1 MNQLKRTLLVAFT
14 LGAVLAACSNIS
26 KPTSELSQQVKA
38 QQTLADYSQS
48 KTKLQLPLTPPAAR
62 LPEGI
67 APTHYSIH
75 LNIDPRKERFSGSTS
90 IEIELKGSTDL
101 IWLHGIDLDIE
112 SASATLPDGAVVPLQ
127 WEQMNAVG
135 AAKLTAPS
143 ILKAGKATLKL
154 NYTAPFNTSLE
165 GLYKVVKGA
174 DSYAFT
180 QFEATSARL
189 AFPSFDEPFYKVT
202 FDLSMTVP
210 QDYVAITN
218 TPLVSETSNDG
229 QTKTLV
235 FAKTKPLPT
244 YLIAFA
250 VGPFD
255 VVEWD
260 PVPSTALRAQALPLR
275 GITTRGKAQEIH
287 YAMENTANIVTALE
301 EYFDTPY
308 PYAKLDIIAVPDFG
322 SGAMEN
328 AGAITYREQL
338 ILLDE
343 GSPVNQKRSFF
354 ITHAHELA
362 HQWFGNLVTP
372 VWWDDIWLNES
383 FATWNSHIV
392 LDSIYPEEKYRN
404 SLANSASRVMRNDS
418 LASARQIREPIV
430 RHQDIG
436 SAFNGITYQKGGG
449 VLSMFESFLG
459 KDNFRKG
466 IREYMKT
473 FAFGNTTAD
482 DFIGAIAD
490 ANPQVAGN
498 DLRAAFNSYIEQPGL
513 PMISAELKCTS
524 KGAEVELQQ
533 QRYLPTGSLGST
545 DQTWTIP
552 VCLSSIFDETSTSE
566 CFLLKEQR
574 ETFALKNK
582 SCPKAILPN
591 TGGSGYYRWALPAQQ
606 WLSLMQSFGTLS
618 VIEQISVANSLSA
631 ALNNG
636 SMTLDDYLAAVPE
649 ITRSE
654 SWRVAMAPLSDLYK
668 IKNFVATPDE
678 KKDIQAKFSQW
689 YQPQLDR
696 LNALPERRPDE
707 AQFREFA
714 MSALA
719 HGAEDSAV
727 RSSLV
732 ASAIAYTGFET
743 DEELHPDA
751 LESDLRR
758 LALNVAAHELGQ
770 PFADLLWRHFLKE
783 DNAALRQYLLYAIAQ
798 SPDPIVAAGIRGR
811 ALSPKLLDNEMPY
824 IIYGQMSEE
833 KNRQA
838 IWDWSKENMTAVLDR
853 IATWRKGQIP
863 SYFRQFCEPAQ
874 AQDIEDFFAPMIN
887 ELESGPRYLANSL
900 ETIRLCTAFADLHK
914 K

>member
-1 MNQLKRTLLVAFT
+1 MKKLTQTFFVAFA
-14 LGAVLAACSNIS
+14 LAAVLAACSNIGE
-26 KPTSELSQQVKA
+26 PTSETADQAESSLA
-38 QQTLADYSQS
+38 QPDYKYSG
-48 KTKLQLPLTPPAAR
+48 TKLQLSTTPPAAR
-62 LPEGI
+62 LPKGI
-67 APTHYSIH
+67 TPTHYSLH
-75 LNIDPRKERFSGSTS
+75 LNIDPRRERFSGSAS
-90 IEIELKGSTDL
+90 IEIELGGDTDL
-101 IWLHGIDLDIE
+101 IWLHGIDLSVE
-112 SASATLPDGAVVPLQ
+112 SASAILPDGAVVPLQ
-127 WEQMNAVG
+127 WEQANATG
-135 AAKLTAPS
+135 AAKLTAGSP
-143 ILKAGKATLKL
+143 LKAGKATLKL
-154 NYTAPFNTSLE
+154 TYTAPFNTSLE
-165 GLYKVVKGA
+165 GLYKVVKGV

-189 AFPSFDEPFYKVT
+189 AFPSFDEPFFKVT

-210 QDYVAITN
+210 EDYAAITN
-218 TPLVSETSNDG
+218 TPVVSETRNDG

-255 VVEWD
+255 VVEWAS
-260 PVPSTALRAQALPLR
+260 VPPTALRSKAIPLR
-275 GITTRGKAQEIH
+275 GITTRGKAEEIH
-287 YAMENTANIVTALE
+287 YALENTASMVAALE
-301 EYFDTPY
+301 HYFDTPY

-343 GSPVNQKRSFF
+343 KSPVNQKRAFF
-354 ITHAHELA
+354 TTHAHELA

-383 FATWNSHIV
+383 FATWNSYIV
-392 LDSIYPEEKYRN
+392 LDSIYPDEKYRN
-404 SLANSASRVMRNDS
+404 SLANSASRVMNIDS

-459 KDNFRKG
+459 RDNFRTG
-466 IREYMKT
+466 IRHYMKA
-473 FAFGNTTAD
+473 FAFGSTTAD

-490 ANPQVAGN
+490 ANPQVAGD

-513 PMISAELKCTS
+513 PLIRAELKCDAN
-524 KGAEVELQQ
+524 GAAVELQQ
-533 QRYLPTGSLGST
+533 QRYLPTGSSGSI

-552 VCLSSIFDETSTSE
+552 ICLSSIFDDTSSSE

-582 SCPKAILPN
+582 TCPNAVLPN
-591 TGGSGYYRWALPAQQ
+591 TGGNGYYRWALPADQ
-606 WLSLMQSFGTLS
+606 WLSLMQSFEGLS
-618 VIEQISVANSLSA
+618 VIEQISIANSLSA

-636 SMTLDDYLAAVPE
+636 SMSLDDYLAAVPE
-649 ITRSE
+649 ITRAK
-654 SWRVAMAPLSDLYK
+654 SWRVAMAPIGDLYK
-668 IKNFVATPDE
+668 IKDFVATESE

-696 LNALPERRPDE
+696 LNALPQRRPDE
-707 AQFREFA
+707 AQFREYA

-719 HGAEDSAV
+719 HGAEDTAV

-732 ASAIAYTGFET
+732 DSAIAYTGFKG
-743 DEELHPDA
+743 DEALHPEA

-758 LALNVAAHELGQ
+758 LALNVAAQELGQ
-770 PFADLLWRHFLKE
+770 PFTDLLWRHFLE
-783 DNAALRQYLLYAIAQ
+783 QDNAQLRQYLLYAIAQ
-798 SPDPIVAAGIRGR
+798 SPDPIAAAEARGR
-811 ALSPKLLDNEMPY
+811 ILSPELRDNEIPN
-824 IIYGQMSEE
+824 IFYGQMSEE

-853 IATWRKGQIP
+853 IPTWKKGQIP
-863 SYFRQFCEPAQ
+863 SYFRGFCDRTQ
-874 AQDIEDFFAPMIN
+874 ADDIDDFFAPMI
-887 ELESGPRYLANSL
+887 EKLESGPRYLANSL
-900 ETIRLCTAFADLHK
+900 ETIRLCAAFTDLHK
-914 K
+914 N